1 MSTPLPPTEQRNPAS
16 GRLGSLSA
24 RDVIALMNTQE
35 QQVLVAVE
43 QATPLLVQAA
53 ERVAGAFQRGG
64 RTAFIGAGTSG
75 RIALQEA
82 AELTPT
88 FGVAKDS
95 FLVLAAGGE
104 FMGANAITTSED
116 DTEAAPQA
124 LQANQIGPADVVI
137 GLAASGTTPFV
148 RAGLQAAR
156 KAGAWTCAI
165 ANNPGAPLLADGD
178 LGIVLDT
185 GPEVLT
191 GSTRLKAGTAQKL
204 ALNRITTCAMV
215 LAGRV
220 VENHMVD
227 LTCTTDKLRARAAR
241 IVADLA
247 GVDLATARLR
257 LQDANWS
264 VRDALTRAGYT
275 VQRASPVPHTGAG
288 GGAL

>member
-1 MSTPLPPTEQRNPAS
+1 MTTPLPPTEQRNPAS

-35 QQVLVAVE
+35 QRVLIAVE

-53 ERVAGAFQRGG
+53 EQVAGAFQRGG

-75 RIALQEA
+75 RIAVQEA

-88 FGVAKDS
+88 FGVTQDS
-95 FLVLAAGGE
+95 FLVLAAGGQ
-104 FMGANAITTSED
+104 FMGATAVTISED

-124 LQANQIGPADVVI
+124 LRALEIGQGDVVI

-156 KAGAWTCAI
+156 NAGAWTCAI
-165 ANNPGAPLLADGD
+165 ANNPGAPLLTDGD
-178 LGIVLDT
+178 LGILLDT

-204 ALNRITTCAMV
+204 ALNRITTGAMV

-227 LTCTTDKLRARAAR
+227 VTCTTDKLRVRATR

-247 GVDLATARLR
+247 RVDLATARQHLE
-257 LQDANWS
+257 DADWS
-264 VRDALTRAGYT
+264 VRDALSLAGYHAAGARGRAG
-275 VQRASPVPHTGAG
+275 A
-288 GGAL
+288 